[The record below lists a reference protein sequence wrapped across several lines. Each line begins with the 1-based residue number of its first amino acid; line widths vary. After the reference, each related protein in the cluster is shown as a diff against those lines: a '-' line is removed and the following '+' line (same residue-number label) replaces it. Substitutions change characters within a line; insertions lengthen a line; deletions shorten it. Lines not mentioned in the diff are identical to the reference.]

1 MPIKIPNGLPAYKT
15 LVEDRIMVIDD
26 DRAIHQ
32 DIRPL
37 EIAILNLMPK
47 KIETETQLLR
57 LLSNTPLQL
66 NIELIKTASHDSKTT
81 PKSHISKFYNT
92 FDEIKDRFFD
102 GLIITGAP
110 VEQLDFDKVDYWG
123 ELCEIFEWSK
133 THVYSTIHI
142 CWGAQAGLY
151 YHYGIPKYPLKK
163 KMFGVF
169 EHKVLNPKHPILN
182 GFDDIFLVPHSRH
195 TEVLESDIKKIPD
208 LEILAKSDIAGVDII
223 GDRSMRRFFILGHR
237 EYDKR
242 TLANEY
248 FRDLEK
254 NLPIEIPYNYFPD
267 NDPNKKPLHTWICHA
282 NLMFSNWLNF
292 IVYPKTP
299 YNIDEIGKL
308 DH

>member
-15 LVEDRIMVIDD
+15 LVDDRIMVIDD
-26 DRAIHQ
+26 ERAIHQ

-81 PKSHISKFYNT
+81 PQSHISKFYNS
-92 FDEIKDRFFD
+92 FDEIKDRCFD

-110 VEQLDFDKVDYWG
+110 VEQLDFEEVDYWD
-123 ELCEIFEWSK
+123 ELCEILEWSK
-133 THVYSTIHI
+133 TQVYSTIHI
-142 CWGAQAGLY
+142 CWGAQAGLF
-151 YHYGIPKYPLKK
+151 YHYGVPKYPLEK

-195 TEVLESDIKKIPD
+195 TEVRSEDIKKVAE
-208 LEILAKSDIAGVDII
+208 LEILAQSDIAGVDIV

-254 NLPIEIPYNYFPD
+254 GLQIELPYNYFPD
-267 NDPNKKPLHTWICHA
+267 DDPNNKPLHTWVCHA

-292 IVYPKTP
+292 IVYPGTP
-299 YNIDEIGKL
+299 YNIDDIKKIP
-308 DH
+308 

>member
-254 NLPIEIPYNYFPD
+254 NLSIEIPYNYFPD

>member
-151 YHYGIPKYPLKK
+151 YHYGIQKYPLKK

-254 NLPIEIPYNYFPD
+254 NLSIEIPYNYFPD

>member
-208 LEILAKSDIAGVDII
+208 LEILAKSDIAGVDIV

-254 NLPIEIPYNYFPD
+254 NLSIEIPYNYFPD

>member
-110 VEQLDFDKVDYWG
+110 VEQLDFDKVDYWV

-254 NLPIEIPYNYFPD
+254 NLSIEIPYNYFPD

>member
-208 LEILAKSDIAGVDII
+208 LEILAKSDIAGVDIV

-299 YNIDEIGKL
+299 YNIDAIGKL
-308 DH
+308 EH